1 MTGAGNPT
9 PTPAGIPRNVAA
21 RHSNHRRSPGAIP
34 VTEITTSI
42 VLAAQQGDQAAC
54 REIVESLHRPIIAT
68 IFRFL
73 GTGYRREV
81 EDLAQEVFLKVF
93 RAIDRFDP
101 SRAKFTTWVYT
112 FVRNH
117 CYDVLKRR
125 RLATTSMHAGPS
137 DEPARDFADR
147 RELQPVQDA
156 ENQELGRRIGEAL
169 GALGEDQR
177 MVFILRE
184 YESLDYREIAEIT
197 GVNEGTVKSRLFRA
211 KEALR
216 QQLAPYLKAGA

>member
-1 MTGAGNPT
+1 M
-9 PTPAGIPRNVAA
+9 
-21 RHSNHRRSPGAIP
+21 
-34 VTEITTSI
+34 TEITTSL
-42 VLAAQQGDQAAC
+42 VLAAQQGDQTAC

-125 RLATTSMHAGPS
+125 RLPTSSMHAGPA

-169 GALGEDQR
+169 GTLGEDQR

-184 YESLDYREIAEIT
+184 YESLDYSEIAEIT
-197 GVNEGTVKSRLFRA
+197 GVHEGTVKSRLFRA

>member
-1 MTGAGNPT
+1 MN
-9 PTPAGIPRNVAA
+9 
-21 RHSNHRRSPGAIP
+21 
-34 VTEITTSI
+34 EIATST

-54 REIVESLHRPIIAT
+54 RAIVEALHRPVIAT

-73 GTGYRREV
+73 GTGWRREI

-93 RAIDRFDP
+93 RALDRFDP

-125 RLATTSMHAGPS
+125 RLPTTSLDAGRP
-137 DEPARDFADR
+137 DEPARDFPDR
-147 RELQPVQDA
+147 RELPPTQAA
-156 ENQELGRRIGEAL
+156 ENAELGRRIGEAL
-169 GALGEDQR
+169 AMLGEDQR

-184 YESLDYREIAEIT
+184 YEDLDLREIAAIT

-211 KEALR
+211 KQSLR
-216 QQLAPYLKAGA
+216 QHLAEYLKAGA

>member
-1 MTGAGNPT
+1 M
-9 PTPAGIPRNVAA
+9 
-21 RHSNHRRSPGAIP
+21 
-34 VTEITTSI
+34 TEITTST
-42 VLAAQQGDQAAC
+42 VLAAQQGDQEAA
-54 REIVESLHRPIIAT
+54 RRIVEELHRPILAT

-73 GTGYRREV
+73 GPGWQRDV
-81 EDLAQEVFLKVF
+81 EDLAQEVFLKIF

-125 RLATTSMHAGPS
+125 RVPTTSMHAVADG
-137 DEPARDFADR
+137 EPGRDYPDR
-147 RELQPVQDA
+147 RELQPTQDA
-156 ENQELGRRIGEAL
+156 ENTELGRRIAEAL
-169 GALGEDQR
+169 ATLGEDQR

-184 YESLDYREIAEIT
+184 YEDLDYREIAEIT

-211 KEALR
+211 KESLR